1 MVPICEKRRHIYTVV
16 RQYSG
21 PGATEL
27 FNASEGKKDEVE
39 SVIRGVSGFVSY
51 TLLRTLEG
59 GISVTVCQDKAG
71 TEESVKAAAE
81 WVRQNVPT
89 AVTAPVISEG
99 NTILNLN

>member
-1 MVPICEKRRHIYTVV
+1 MYTVV

-21 PGATEL
+21 PGANEL
-27 FNASEGKKDEVE
+27 FNALEGKKDEVE

-51 TLLRTLEG
+51 TLLRTSEG

-71 TEESVKAAAE
+71 TDESIKAAAD
-81 WVRQNVPT
+81 WVRENVPS

-99 NTILNLN
+99 NTILSLN